1 VQQTFVAAKDT
12 PVRLKMHVVGS
23 AHMFVDLPDG
33 SEEMLRAIEYDLP
46 RDIEDFLADLGIHN
60 VGEVDFLNHLYSLE
74 VDSFKVEPD
83 DGAVTEEEMPR

>member
-1 VQQTFVAAKDT
+1 M
-12 PVRLKMHVVGS
+12 RLKMHVVGS

-33 SEEMLRAIEYDLP
+33 SEEMLRSIEYDLP

-74 VDSFKVEPD
+74 VDSFKLEPD
-83 DGAVTEEEMPR
+83 EPEGETER

>member
-1 VQQTFVAAKDT
+1 
-12 PVRLKMHVVGS
+12 MHVVGS

-33 SEEMLRAIEYDLP
+33 SEEMLRSIEYDLP

-60 VGEVDFLNHLYSLE
+60 VGEVDFLNQLYSLE

-83 DGAVTEEEMPR
+83 EPEGENER

>member
-1 VQQTFVAAKDT
+1 
-12 PVRLKMHVVGS
+12 MHVVGS

-46 RDIEDFLADLGIHN
+46 RDIEDFLSDLGIHN

-74 VDSFKVEPD
+74 VDSFKLEPD
-83 DGAVTEEEMPR
+83 EPEGETER

>member
-1 VQQTFVAAKDT
+1 
-12 PVRLKMHVVGS
+12 MHVVGS

-33 SEEMLRAIEYDLP
+33 SEEMLRSIEYDLP

-74 VDSFKVEPD
+74 VDSFKLEPD
-83 DGAVTEEEMPR
+83 EPEGETER